1 MPEVF
6 QLAQIVEFPS
16 WDIYWYLLNCM
27 FLGLQKDGD
36 YFKAGLYAIVDA
48 VRCMSAKHTSSKGS
62 SGGARV
68 RALASH
74 QHGPGSNPYIDA
86 IPDLSVVS
94 SFLCSERFFSLI
106 NPDFPSPKKPTLLN
120 SNLTRNRPFPYS

>member
-86 IPDLSVVS
+86 ISDLSVV
-94 SFLCSERFFSLI
+94 RFFSLLREI
-106 NPDFPSPKKPTLLN
+106 FLPNQSRFPLS
-120 SNLTRNRPFPYS
+120 